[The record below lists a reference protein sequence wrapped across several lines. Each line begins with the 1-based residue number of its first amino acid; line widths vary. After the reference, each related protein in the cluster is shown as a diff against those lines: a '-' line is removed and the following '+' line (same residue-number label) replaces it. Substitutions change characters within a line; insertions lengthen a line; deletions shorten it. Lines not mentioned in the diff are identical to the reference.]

1 MNLSFPLFFPILLWF
16 PFQIALRRM
25 TYLVL
30 KELTPMAQDVI
41 IAISILIKDISSNQ
55 ETFKANAIRV
65 LCRITD
71 VRYVFSL

>member
-1 MNLSFPLFFPILLWF
+1 
-16 PFQIALRRM
+16 M